1 MKKSLL
7 ALAVL
12 GTFSGLASAQT
23 SLTLY
28 GIVDA
33 GVQYEKGTV
42 RAGDERLWRLESGRQ
57 SSSRIGF
64 KGSEDLGG
72 GVTGVFTLENGFNID
87 DGRFTTTDTLFNRQA
102 WVGLNG
108 GFGSVKLGRQQTPLY
123 YAVNAIDPFGIN
135 LAGNAQLFFGSGL
148 YARDPLLRTSNTI
161 NYTTPNISGFSAQVA
176 YSFGETAGD
185 TTVNRQTDAGISYA
199 NGPLNVQLA
208 YHDGNNVTVTG
219 TAANAA
225 TGATADPTP
234 LAALGLAAA
243 TPGGTTSVPADIETA
258 FLGATF
264 DFRVAK
270 AHVGFGITEVET
282 AALGDRRNRNWLIGT
297 TVPVGPGMVMASYN
311 RNDVRAAAD
320 GVTNHYAIGYS
331 HPVSKRTNF
340 YTSFGYTRNDD
351 DVRLNAFANGEDSRL
366 FNLGVRHT
374 F

>member
-7 ALAVL
+7 TLAVL

-64 KGSEDLGG
+64 KGAEDLGG

-148 YARDPLLRTSNTI
+148 YARDPFLRTNNTI
-161 NYTTPNISGFSAQVA
+161 NYTTPNISGFSAQAA

-199 NGPLNVQLA
+199 NGPINVQLA
-208 YHDGNNVTVTG
+208 YHDGNNVTLPV
-219 TAANAA
+219 
-225 TGATADPTP
+225 ADAGVLAGLGLIAPAPTVAVPTP
-234 LAALGLAAA
+234 
-243 TPGGTTSVPADIETA
+243 TTTVAADIETA
-258 FLGATF
+258 FVGATY

-282 AALGDRRNRNWLIGT
+282 AAGGDRRNRNWLIGT

-331 HPVSKRTNF
+331 HPISKRTNF